1 MFIYTYFLIVLHI
14 FLYKK
19 LYGKIQLILL
29 IIQIKKTKL
38 MFYIVFKK
46 FISF

>member
-14 FLYKK
+14 FLRQQ

-46 FISF
+46 CISY